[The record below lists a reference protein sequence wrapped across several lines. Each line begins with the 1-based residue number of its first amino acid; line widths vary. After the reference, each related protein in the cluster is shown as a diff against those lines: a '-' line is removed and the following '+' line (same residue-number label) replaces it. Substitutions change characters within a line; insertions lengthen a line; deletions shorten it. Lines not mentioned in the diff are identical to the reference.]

1 MLSFDTNIL
10 LYSLNPDS
18 QYHASAVEF
27 LEQQFSDSTLRIVL
41 ADYVAVELYVLLRN
55 PAVMRRPLSAPAAR
69 NLATAYWSNPNVM
82 RVENAEVMNEVW
94 EAAGSKGFGRRRI
107 FDLRLALT
115 LRKAGVEE
123 FATSNVK
130 DFEGLG
136 FQRVWNPLR

>member
-1 MLSFDTNIL
+1 
-10 LYSLNPDS
+10 
-18 QYHASAVEF
+18 VEF
-27 LEQQFSDSTLRIVL
+27 LEQQFSDSTRRIVL

-69 NLATAYWSNPNVM
+69 NVATAYWSHPNVV

-123 FATSNVK
+123 FATFNVK